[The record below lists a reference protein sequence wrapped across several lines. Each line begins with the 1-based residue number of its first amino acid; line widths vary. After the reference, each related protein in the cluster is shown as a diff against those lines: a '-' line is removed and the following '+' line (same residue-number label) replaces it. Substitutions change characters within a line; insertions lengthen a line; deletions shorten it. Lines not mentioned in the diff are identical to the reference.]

1 MLFLDKMLMMFF
13 WTIRNA
19 CFFLE
24 TVQGSVVLTFDDLA
38 WSGDGSGVVGQEK
51 LSERN
56 VVGGVYTFS
65 VGDASNRDGVRV
77 KHSLCV

>member
-19 CFFLE
+19 FLFE

>member
-1 MLFLDKMLMMFF
+1 ML
-13 WTIRNA
+13 

>member
-1 MLFLDKMLMMFF
+1 MLV
-13 WTIRNA
+13 
-19 CFFLE
+19 FFLE